1 MHEILRAIRRHAAVT
16 PHQPAVTDGISSL
29 DYAQLAARVAGAAQA
44 LTALE
49 RSGSRPVVGILGA
62 NRVEWVVAQ
71 LAIWQAGYTAV
82 PLPPFFS
89 AAQCRHIA
97 ADAGITHIIYTPDAD
112 PGPGAPLDLPVQPVP
127 AMTAATAALDLAG
140 TARQVIYTSGSTGTP
155 KGVLLEG
162 RQLSWSTLALAQA
175 IDARPDDHYLSLL
188 PMALLLE
195 TLCAITMPLS
205 AGARVTLMPGLTARM
220 GGPAPLPLT
229 DAITAAAPTCLM
241 LVPQLLAAWVTELE
255 RTGGT
260 VPPDLRLVAVGG
272 AAVPPALAER
282 AWALGI
288 PVHEGYGLSECC
300 SVVALNRPGQRRPG
314 TVGRPL
320 SGLRVTLDGGE
331 IVVTGPSVMSGYL
344 GMTPANEPAGP
355 ATWRTGDLG
364 TFDDDGH
371 LTVHGRRDALIV
383 TPGGRN
389 ISPEWVEAHFLN
401 DPRLSH
407 CLLSD
412 GGLDGL
418 AMLLVPAPAAESWF
432 EAAGDDAIAAL
443 ASTAAAGLPA
453 YARPRR
459 HHVAPLR
466 DLAARGLLT
475 ANGRLR
481 RRETT
486 AAYHP
491 QLHPPA
497 MPAIRTPPD
506 HLTTDH

>member
-1 MHEILRAIRRHAAVT
+1 MHEILRSIRRHAAVT
-16 PHQPAVTDGISSL
+16 PHRPALTDGASAL
-29 DYAQLAARVAGAAQA
+29 DYATLAARVAGTAQA
-44 LTALE
+44 LTALA
-49 RSGSRPVVGILGA
+49 RSGARPVIGILGG
-62 NRVEWVVAQ
+62 NRVDWVVAQ

-89 AAQCRHIA
+89 PAQWRHIA
-97 ADAGITHIIYTPDAD
+97 ADAGITHIIHTPDIDPGLAD
-112 PGPGAPLDLPVQPVP
+112 PLGLPMRPVP
-127 AMTAATAALDLAG
+127 AMIAATAALDPAG

-175 IDARPDDHYLSLL
+175 IDARPDDHYVSLL

-195 TLCAITMPLS
+195 TLCAITMPLT
-205 AGARVTLMPGLTARM
+205 AGARVTLMPGLTAGI
-220 GGPAPLPLT
+220 GGPAPLRLAN
-229 DAITAAAPTCLM
+229 AITAAAPTCLM

-255 RTGGT
+255 QTGGT
-260 VPPDLRLVAVGG
+260 VPPDLRLMAVGG

-320 SGLRVTLDGGE
+320 PGLNVTLDEGE

-344 GMTPANEPAGP
+344 GMAPANEPAGP

-364 TFDDDGH
+364 AFDDDGH

-412 GGLDGL
+412 GGMDGL
-418 AMLLVPAPAAESWF
+418 AVLLVPAPAAEAWF
-432 EAAGDDAIAAL
+432 QTAGDDAIAAM

-459 HHVAPLR
+459 HHVAALR
-466 DLAARGLLT
+466 DVAARGLLT

-481 RRETT
+481 RRETA

-497 MPAIRTPPD
+497 
-506 HLTTDH
+506 LSTTDP